1 MPRSRVTRVG
11 CRFRDF
17 TQYDWASEMT
27 GDDSGLGPLRFAG
40 AGLELAGSF
49 LIFAAIGYWIDQ
61 YGQWERPWGMLVG
74 GLLGFI
80 AGMVRLIR
88 LANQSNR

>member
-1 MPRSRVTRVG
+1 MHI
-11 CRFRDF
+11 RDL
-17 TQYDWASEMT
+17 TQYYWASEMT
-27 GDDSGLGPLRFAG
+27 GDDSGPGPMRFAG

-49 LIFAAIGYWIDQ
+49 LIFAAIGYWVDQ
-61 YGQWERPWGMLVG
+61 YGRWERPWGMLVG
-74 GLLGFI
+74 GLLGFL